1 MLDHFEDDVPRSTMR
16 TLRKIVQADPE
27 VIYELVALLQ
37 EGDEDAL
44 DEWLD
49 GHQRHQ
55 GHQQKS
61 T

>member
-1 MLDHFEDDVPRSTMR
+1 MR
-16 TLRKIVQADPE
+16 ALRKIVKADPE

-49 GHQRHQ
+49 GHQGHQ
-55 GHQQKS
+55 RHQQKS